1 MKGER
6 RLAREMALQALYEL
20 DTTGHSVGWVL
31 DHTFARHERA
41 SARAR
46 AYARHLVDGIL
57 RARPTLDRFIQRHAP
72 AWPLDQIAVIDRNL
86 LRMALYEFTL
96 GEVPPKVAINEAVEL
111 AKRYG
116 ADSAPRFVNG
126 VLGSL
131 LERRDEIVRA
141 LLRAEEE
148 RAET

>member
-20 DTTGHSVGWVL
+20 DTTDHSVGWVL
-31 DHTFARHERA
+31 DHTYARHERA
-41 SARAR
+41 SERAR
-46 AYARHLVDGIL
+46 AYAHHLVDGVL
-57 RARPTLDRFIQRHAP
+57 RTRPTLDRFIQRHAP

-86 LRMALYEFTL
+86 LRMALYEFTV

-131 LERRDEIVRA
+131 LERRDEIVHA
-141 LLRAEEE
+141 LLRAQKEE
-148 RAET
+148 A

>member
-20 DTTGHSVGWVL
+20 DTTDHSVGWVL
-31 DHTFARHERA
+31 EHTFARHERA
-41 SARAR
+41 SKRVR
-46 AYARHLVDGIL
+46 AYCQHLVEGVL
-57 RARPTLDRFIQRHAP
+57 GHRATLDHYIQRHAP

-111 AKRYG
+111 AKQYG

-131 LERRDEIVRA
+131 LEHKDEIVHA
-141 LLRAEEE
+141 LLKAQPEDD
-148 RAET
+148 TH